1 MTVAEAYRVMGA
13 RADSDSVELERI
25 YRARLQKLQ
34 RLLIPGHL
42 VAIRQ
47 QAQQQVAELAQAWE
61 VLQKHV
67 VRRCPPP
74 DRRTYSGAGATT
86 WSPPRMVEMGVGFL
100 ITAAI
105 MCVITSLCF
114 TQAPLNRSMRKSV
127 PAKPKEEIP
136 RVATRPVAPPIVET
150 PMARMRVLSVPW
162 CEVELDGRPFGP
174 SGQSAAFEVSEG
186 THTLVLQRN
195 GMVLT
200 RKITLRAGRQSVVKI
215 DFEGERVYV
224 DQQ

>member
-1 MTVAEAYRVMGA
+1 MTVAQAYRVVGA
-13 RADSDSVELERI
+13 RTDINSVELERI
-25 YRARLQKLQ
+25 YRARLQKVQ
-34 RLLIPGHL
+34 RLLIPGHP

-67 VRRCPPP
+67 VKCYPPP
-74 DRRTYSGAGATT
+74 ARRTYSGAGATT
-86 WSPPRMVEMGVGFL
+86 RSSPRMVEMGVGFL

-114 TQAPLNRSMRKSV
+114 TQAPLNRSMGKSV
-127 PAKPKEEIP
+127 PAEPKKEIP
-136 RVATRPVAPPIVET
+136 RVATHPVAPPIVEK

-162 CEVELDGRPFGP
+162 CEVKLDGRPFGA

-195 GMVLT
+195 GKVLT
-200 RKITLRAGRQSVVKI
+200 KKITLWAGRQTVIKI
-215 DFEGERVYV
+215 DFEGGQAHV

>member
-1 MTVAEAYRVMGA
+1 MTVTEAYHVVGA
-13 RADSDSVELERI
+13 RADSDSVELEQL
-25 YRARLQKLQ
+25 YRVRMQELQL
-34 RLLIPGHL
+34 LLIPGHP

-67 VRRCPPP
+67 VRRYPPP
-74 DRRTYSGAGATT
+74 DRRTYSGAAATT
-86 WSPPRMVEMGVGFL
+86 WSPPRMVEMGIGFL
-100 ITAAI
+100 ITAA
-105 MCVITSLCF
+105 MMYAITSLCF

-127 PAKPKEEIP
+127 PAKPEKENP
-136 RVATRPVAPPIVET
+136 RVATYPVTPPIVKT

-162 CEVELDGRPFGP
+162 CDVELDGRPFGA
-174 SGQSAAFEVSEG
+174 SGQTAAFEVSEG
-186 THTLVLQRN
+186 IHTLVLQRN
-195 GMVLT
+195 GKVLT
-200 RKITLRAGRQSVVKI
+200 RKITLRAGRQTVIKV

>member
-1 MTVAEAYRVMGA
+1 MTIGEAYRVVGA
-13 RADSDSVELERI
+13 RTDSDSVELEWI

-34 RLLIPGHL
+34 RLLIPGHP

-67 VRRCPPP
+67 VRCYPPP
-74 DRRTYSGAGATT
+74 DRRTYSGVGAAT
-86 WSPPRMVEMGVGFL
+86 WLPPRMVEMGVGFL
-100 ITAAI
+100 IMAAI

-114 TQAPLNRSMRKSV
+114 TQVPLNRSMRKSA
-127 PAKPKEEIP
+127 PAEPKKEIL
-136 RVATRPVAPPIVET
+136 RVATHPVVPPIVET

-162 CEVELDGRPFGP
+162 CEVELDGRPFGA

-195 GMVLT
+195 GKVLT
-200 RKITLRAGRQSVVKI
+200 EKIILRAGRQAVVKVN
-215 DFEGERVYV
+215 FEGGRVHV